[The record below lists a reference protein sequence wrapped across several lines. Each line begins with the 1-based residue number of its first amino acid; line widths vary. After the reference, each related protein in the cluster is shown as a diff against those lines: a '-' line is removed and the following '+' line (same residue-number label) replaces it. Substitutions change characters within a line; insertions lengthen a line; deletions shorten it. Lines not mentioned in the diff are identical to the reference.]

1 VTQQRP
7 HHVGRFDR
15 HWLHTLAFTLSLV
28 GLVTL
33 AMGANLAVAATTLA
47 TCAVGFGFFY
57 LLFATGAY
65 FGLVMANGLAVYVS
79 LFAFFR
85 DANFAASSDAAALV
99 AFAVPVLAFLA
110 GCFLHR
116 AAIGTA
122 LAARHDE
129 VPRHLPPMVRW
140 MPISLVVGA
149 SSFAVREW
157 GLSPSEQGQVLV
169 ASMAVIALFVGLAAR
184 DLVVLLIDVATVFEN
199 VAERAHRLVMPMVAF
214 LTYYALVILLFTC
227 LYRVVE
233 MITGRGQFRVHG
245 EVRSLSF
252 AEALYFSVITMATV
266 GYGDIVPEGALAR
279 ALSAAEVVSG
289 VLLLLFGFREIMQA
303 RDFGT
308 RDGGIRRPRRHAD
321 DHAERPD

>member
-1 VTQQRP
+1 VTRPRP
-7 HHVGRFDR
+7 HHAGRFDR
-15 HWLHTLAFTLSLV
+15 HWLNTLAFTLSLV

-33 AMGANLAVAATTLA
+33 AMGANLAFAATTLA

-85 DANFAASSDAAALV
+85 EANFAAASDAAALV
-99 AFAVPVLAFLA
+99 AFALPVLAFLA
-110 GCFLHR
+110 GCFANR
-116 AAIGTA
+116 AAIGRA

-140 MPISLVVGA
+140 MPVSLVVGA
-149 SSFAVREW
+149 ASFALREW
-157 GLSPSEQGQVLV
+157 GLSAPEQGHALM
-169 ASMAVIALFVGLAAR
+169 ASMAVIALFVGIAAR

-199 VAERAHRLVMPMVAF
+199 VAERANRLMMPMVAF
-214 LTYYALVILLFTC
+214 LTYYALVTLVFAC

-233 MITGRGQFRVHG
+233 MVTAHGQFRVHG
-245 EVRSLSF
+245 EVRALSF

-266 GYGDIVPEGALAR
+266 GYGDIVPEGAPVR
-279 ALSAAEVVSG
+279 ALSAAEVVVG

-303 RDFGT
+303 RDVGA
-308 RDGGIRRPRRHAD
+308 RRGRRQGG
-321 DHAERPD
+321 DHVEMPEAGRPD

>member
-1 VTQQRP
+1 MTARDP
-7 HHVGRFDR
+7 RHAGRFDR

-33 AMGANLAVAATTLA
+33 AMGANQAFAFIALA
-47 TCAVGFGFFY
+47 TCTVGFGFFY

-99 AFAVPVLAFLA
+99 AFALPVLAFLA
-110 GCFLHR
+110 GCTRHR
-116 AAIGTA
+116 AAIGRA

-129 VPRHLPPMVRW
+129 VPRHLPSMVRW

-149 SSFAVREW
+149 ASFAVREW
-157 GLSPSEQGQVLV
+157 GLSPVEQGQALV
-169 ASMAVIALFVGLAAR
+169 ASMAVIALFVGLSAR
-184 DLVVLLIDVATVFEN
+184 DLVVLLIDVATVFED
-199 VAERAHRLVMPMVAF
+199 VAARANRLAMPMMAF
-214 LTYYALVILLFTC
+214 LTYYALVILVFTC

-233 MITGRGQFRVHG
+233 MVLGHGQFRVHG
-245 EVRSLSF
+245 EVRPLSF

-266 GYGDIVPEGALAR
+266 GYGDIVPEGAPVR
-279 ALSAAEVVSG
+279 ALSAVEVVIG

-303 RDFGT
+303 RDV
-308 RDGGIRRPRRHAD
+308 GGRRPRRHGD
-321 DHAERPD
+321 EPGGRPD

>member
-1 VTQQRP
+1 VTGSRP
-7 HHVGRFDR
+7 HHAGRFDR

-33 AMGANLAVAATTLA
+33 AMGANLAFAATTLA

-85 DANFAASSDAAALV
+85 EANFNAASDTAALV
-99 AFAVPVLAFLA
+99 AFALPVLAFLA
-110 GCFLHR
+110 GCFAHQ
-116 AAIGTA
+116 AAIGRA

-129 VPRHLPPMVRW
+129 VPRRLPPMVRW

-149 SSFAVREW
+149 ASFAVREW
-157 GLSPSEQGQVLV
+157 GLPPVAQGQALM
-169 ASMAVIALFVGLAAR
+169 ASMAVIALFVGLSAR

-199 VAERAHRLVMPMVAF
+199 VAERANRLVMPMVAF
-214 LTYYALVILLFTC
+214 LTYYALVILVFAC
-227 LYRVVE
+227 LYRIAE
-233 MITGRGQFRVHG
+233 MMVGHGQFRVNG
-245 EVRSLSF
+245 VVRPLSF

-266 GYGDIVPEGALAR
+266 GYGDIVPEGSAVR
-279 ALSAAEVVSG
+279 ALSAGEVVIG

-303 RDFGT
+303 RDFGP
-308 RDGGIRRPRRHAD
+308 RRPRRAGD
-321 DHAERPD
+321 EAAERPDGRRPD

>member
-1 VTQQRP
+1 MTGSRP
-7 HHVGRFDR
+7 HHAGRFDR

-33 AMGANLAVAATTLA
+33 AMGANVIFAATTLA

-85 DANFAASSDAAALV
+85 EANFAQASDAGALV
-99 AFAVPVLAFLA
+99 AFALPVVAFLA
-110 GCFLHR
+110 GCFANR
-116 AAIGTA
+116 ATIGRA

-140 MPISLVVGA
+140 MPVSLLVGVA
-149 SSFAVREW
+149 SFALREW
-157 GLSPSEQGQVLV
+157 GLSPAAQSQALM

-199 VAERAHRLVMPMVAF
+199 VAERANRLVMPMVAF

-233 MITGRGQFRVHG
+233 MVTGHGQFRVHG
-245 EVRSLSF
+245 EVRALSF

-266 GYGDIVPEGALAR
+266 GYGDIVPEGAPVR
-279 ALSAAEVVSG
+279 ALSAAEVVVG

-303 RDFGT
+303 RDVGA
-308 RDGGIRRPRRHAD
+308 RRARRHGD
-321 DHAERPD
+321 EHEGRPD

>member
-1 VTQQRP
+1 VR
-7 HHVGRFDR
+7 HHAGRFDR
-15 HWLHTLAFTLSLV
+15 HWLNTLAFTLSLV

-33 AMGANLAVAATTLA
+33 AMGANLAFAATTLA

-85 DANFAASSDAAALV
+85 DTNFAAASDAAALV
-99 AFAVPVLAFLA
+99 AFALPVLAFLA
-110 GCFLHR
+110 GCFAHR
-116 AAIGTA
+116 AAIGRA

-129 VPRHLPPMVRW
+129 VPRHLPPVMRW
-140 MPISLVVGA
+140 MPVSLAVGVA
-149 SSFAVREW
+149 SFALREW
-157 GLSPSEQGQVLV
+157 GLSAPQQGQALMGC
-169 ASMAVIALFVGLAAR
+169 MAVIALFVGLAAR
-184 DLVVLLIDVATVFEN
+184 DLVVLLIDVATVFED

-214 LTYYALVILLFTC
+214 LTYYVLVILLFTC

-233 MITGRGQFRVHG
+233 MVTGHGQFRVHG
-245 EVRSLSF
+245 EVRTLSF

-266 GYGDIVPEGALAR
+266 GYGDIVPEGAPVR
-279 ALSAAEVVSG
+279 ALSAAEVVVG

-303 RDFGT
+303 RDVGS
-308 RDGGIRRPRRHAD
+308 RRGRRHGGE
-321 DHAERPD
+321 HGGKPEGERPD

>member
-1 VTQQRP
+1 MTAPRP
-7 HHVGRFDR
+7 HHAGRFDR

-33 AMGANLAVAATTLA
+33 AMGANLVFAGTTLA

-85 DANFAASSDAAALV
+85 EANFAQASDAAALV
-99 AFAVPVLAFLA
+99 AFALPVLAFLA
-110 GCFLHR
+110 GCFANR
-116 AAIGTA
+116 AAIGRA
-122 LAARHDE
+122 LAARHDK

-140 MPISLVVGA
+140 MPVSLVVGA
-149 SSFAVREW
+149 ASFALREW
-157 GLSPSEQGQVLV
+157 GLSPGEQSQALM

-199 VAERAHRLVMPMVAF
+199 VAERANRLAMPMMAF

-227 LYRVVE
+227 LYRIVE
-233 MITGRGQFRVHG
+233 MATGHGQFRVHG
-245 EVRSLSF
+245 EVRALSF

-266 GYGDIVPEGALAR
+266 GYGDIVPEGAPVR
-279 ALSAAEVVSG
+279 ALSAAEVVVG

-303 RDFGT
+303 RDVGA
-308 RDGGIRRPRRHAD
+308 RRPRRHGD
-321 DHAERPD
+321 EHEGRPD

>member
-1 VTQQRP
+1 MTQQRP

-33 AMGANLAVAATTLA
+33 AMGANLLFAATTLA

-85 DANFAASSDAAALV
+85 DANFAAASDTAALV
-99 AFAVPVLAFLA
+99 AFALPVLAFLG
-110 GCFLHR
+110 GC
-116 AAIGTA
+116 AMSQAPIGRA

-129 VPRHLPPMVRW
+129 LPRQLPPMVRW
-140 MPISLVVGA
+140 MPISLLVGA

-157 GLSPSEQGQVLV
+157 GLSPAEQGQVLM

-199 VAERAHRLVMPMVAF
+199 VAERANRLAMPMMAF
-214 LTYYALVILLFTC
+214 LTYYALVILVFTC

-233 MITGRGQFRVHG
+233 MISSEGQFRVHG

-266 GYGDIVPEGALAR
+266 GYGDIVPEGAPVR
-279 ALSAAEVVSG
+279 ALSAAEVVAG

-303 RDFGT
+303 RDFGA
-308 RDGGIRRPRRHAD
+308 RRPRRPAE

>member
-1 VTQQRP
+1 MVQRP
-7 HHVGRFDR
+7 HHAGRFDR

-33 AMGANLAVAATTLA
+33 AMGANLVFAATTLA

-85 DANFAASSDAAALV
+85 DANFAEASDATALV
-99 AFAVPVLAFLA
+99 AFAMPVLAFLA
-110 GCFLHR
+110 GCFVSR
-116 AAIGTA
+116 AAIGRA

-129 VPRHLPPMVRW
+129 VPRRLPSMVRW

-149 SSFAVREW
+149 ASFMVREW
-157 GLSPSEQGQVLV
+157 GLSPSQQGQVLM
-169 ASMAVIALFVGLAAR
+169 SFMAVIAVFVGLAAR

-199 VAERAHRLVMPMVAF
+199 VAQRVNRLAMPMMAF
-214 LTYYALVILLFTC
+214 LTYYALVILLFAC
-227 LYRVVE
+227 LYRIAE
-233 MITGRGQFRVHG
+233 MATGQGQFRVHG
-245 EVRSLSF
+245 EVRALSF

-266 GYGDIVPEGALAR
+266 GYGDIVPEGSPVR
-279 ALSAAEVVSG
+279 ALSAAEVITG

-303 RDFGT
+303 RDGGT
-308 RDGGIRRPRRHAD
+308 RRPRRHAED
-321 DHAERPD
+321 QTERPD